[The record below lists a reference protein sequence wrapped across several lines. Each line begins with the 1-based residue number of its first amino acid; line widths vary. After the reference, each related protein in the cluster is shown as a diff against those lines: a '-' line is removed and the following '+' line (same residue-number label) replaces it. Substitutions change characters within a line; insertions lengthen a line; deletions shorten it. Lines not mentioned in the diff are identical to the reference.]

1 MQRAALLNLAAMA
14 AAIVAGIA
22 AYLLLFATLV
32 HKPLT
37 LDIMGAYIDQK
48 QRIMDATPSP
58 RILILAG
65 SNGRF
70 SHSCEQIA
78 RDTGIACANLS
89 TTASI
94 GLKYQIDAYIDRMRP
109 GDLLYLPLEYYDPA
123 YPMRDDVGDEGAYL
137 VHAAARRLPETYGWR
152 GVLRA
157 LFSFDLRFAIS
168 AVGEM
173 LLERAGVDRRTSLA
187 TMNAH
192 GDETGHTDAKAQAY
206 RARNAALP
214 KLSVSKQS
222 FEDAGYWSK
231 VSQQLARLRARGV
244 IVVGGLPT
252 TFDDT
257 EIAPEALMMLRRH
270 YAAAGGCLL
279 VLPNRSLYPRS
290 YFYDASYHLTESHQ
304 RAHSSLL
311 APRLA
316 AVLQAGGCPSAGIEP

>member
-94 GLKYQIDAYIDRMRP
+94 GLKYQIDSYIDRMRA

-123 YPMRDDVGDEGAYL
+123 WPMRDDVGDEGAYL

-152 GVLRA
+152 GIVRA

-192 GDETGHTDAKAQAY
+192 GDETGHTDSKAAAY

-214 KLSVSKQS
+214 KLSVSTRS
-222 FEDAGYWSK
+222 FEDAEYWSK

-257 EIAPEALMMLRRH
+257 EIAPEALSLLRRH
-270 YAAAGGCLL
+270 YADAGACLL
-279 VLPNRSLYPRS
+279 VLPGRSLYPRRD
-290 YFYDASYHLTESHQ
+290 FYDASYHLTEANQ
-304 RAHSSLL
+304 RRHSSLL

-316 AVLQAGGCPSAGIEP
+316 AVLRAGGCPDAAAP